1 MKNCN
6 AIKLF
11 LAMSAIIMFAGIPFF
26 YVDSY
31 AAEKVITLQY
41 SSSFP
46 STDKIGQLNEQWC
59 KEVEKRTGGKV
70 KINHYSGST
79 LTPAAQTYDSIV
91 QGIADLG
98 VAIPAYTRGR
108 FPLTEVLELPL
119 GVKSGLIGTRLYNEY
134 FKKFNPKEFQSVK
147 ILYVYSHGPGLLHS
161 RKPINK
167 LEDLKGTKIRCNP
180 NISKIVSAL
189 GGIPVAMPQTE
200 AYDALQKGVVDA
212 TLTPYQPLEGWRFAE
227 VIKHTTENYGS
238 SYVALFMI
246 VMNKDKWNSLP
257 KDVQEVFDKVSEEW
271 IDKTGGLW
279 DELDARAKKY
289 SESRGNKT
297 IVLSPAEDQRWAE
310 KMEGIR
316 VEYVKLMKAKGL
328 PGDQALQFCID
339 YIKKN
344 QK

>member
-1 MKNCN
+1 MKNYY
-6 AIKLF
+6 ATKSF
-11 LAMSAIIMFAGIPFF
+11 LAMAAIIMLVIMPFF
-26 YVDSY
+26 NGHTC
-31 AAEKVITLQY
+31 AAEKVLTLQY

-46 STDKIGQLNEQWC
+46 STDQVGMLSEQWC
-59 KEVEKRTGGKV
+59 REVEKRTSGRV
-70 KINHYSGST
+70 KINYYAGST

-98 VAIPAYTRGR
+98 VVIPAYTRGR

-134 FKKFNPKEFQSVK
+134 FKKFRPKEFNGVK
-147 ILYVYSHGPGLLHS
+147 VLYLYSHGPGVLHS

-167 LEDLKGTKIRCNP
+167 LEDIKGVKIRCNP
-180 NISKIVSAL
+180 NISKIVLAL
-189 GGIPVAMPQTE
+189 GGIPVSMPQTE

-227 VIKHTTENYGS
+227 VIKYTTENYSS

-257 KDVQEVFDKVSEEW
+257 KDIQEVFEKASEEW
-271 IDKTGGLW
+271 IDKTGRLW
-279 DELDARAKKY
+279 DKLDIHAKEY
-289 SESRGNKT
+289 SQSRGNKV
-297 IVLSPAEDQRWAE
+297 IKLSSTEDQRWAQ
-310 KMEGIR
+310 KVEGTRI
-316 VEYVKLMKAKGL
+316 EYVKAMKAKGL

-339 YIKKN
+339 YVNAN